1 MVQFQWRISTNDDDL
16 INQWWRDSDSD
27 VRERDIHI
35 SIYIRI
41 NGSDYFEREDLVQL
55 LSSINGYTYI

>member
-55 LSSINGYTYI
+55 LSSIHGYTYI